1 MFWLDCCNDWLVCTM
16 GATVVGGLSLGKT
29 KYERPIQGR
38 IPNPFIRPVFPPQP
52 MTTLDPDDLPFKL
65 TIMPEIQKTSNQ
77 NLPAT
82 VYKPSELL
90 GIFTSFLSQTDV
102 NRKVIY
108 LRGIYLK
115 NPKHDPRWNSR
126 YDTLRDEDTQTE
138 ITLQIP
144 QRLCNNLKDGNLV
157 QVGGVLG
164 RRAQNNCHIQLMLV
178 VSRIDVVQ
186 EQAIDEAEIK
196 RMELRQKKALAGFKN
211 VDSLLEQLLY
221 TDQRPQVA
229 LVFAQTSITM
239 SDFEAGINAAKSAID
254 FTERRVNFSNSQ
266 ELVRTLQALDE
277 FDFSIIALVRGGG
290 GGIEKLDELDV
301 LESIVSLRTPI
312 IAAVG
317 HVEEKLFIKQLVD
330 KCAPTPNGLGQYF
343 SEMVESVS
351 EKKTKSRAA
360 LTEQIK
366 KQFKDQ
372 LEAGQK
378 QNKEL
383 QEKLTKLTKAQEEAV
398 KKHNEQVQAL
408 TKVQAEATK
417 KHNEQVEVLGKQNQE
432 LQKKLSEITKAHEAT
447 QKQQS
452 EAMVKLQAQMKEQ
465 NEAHSK
471 QQQEFNASLKKMQ
484 ETNGELNKSLSKLT
498 VQNTQAAKDLNDARE
513 RQRQLE
519 RQLQESSGSGLWK
532 IAAIIALLAL
542 LASLLFR

>member
-1 MFWLDCCNDWLVCTM
+1 MN
-16 GATVVGGLSLGKT
+16 
-29 KYERPIQGR
+29 E
-38 IPNPFIRPVFPPQP
+38 
-52 MTTLDPDDLPFKL
+52 L
-65 TIMPEIQKTSNQ
+65 TPHTA
-77 NLPAT
+77 NLPQT
-82 VYKPSELL
+82 TYKPSEII
-90 GIFTSFLSQTDV
+90 GIFNSILAKQSV
-102 NRKVIY
+102 NAQVVY
-108 LRGIYLK
+108 LRGVYLASGRQ
-115 NPKHDPRWNSR
+115 PYGGYF
-126 YDTLRDEDTQTE
+126 YDTLRDEDRQEE
-138 ITLQIP
+138 ITIYLTQQ
-144 QRLCNNLKDGNLV
+144 QRESLKNGNLV
-157 QVGGVLG
+157 MVDGVLG
-164 RRAQNNCHIQLMLV
+164 RNVNHRGQIQLVLN
-178 VSRIDVVQ
+178 VSRIDIIQ
-186 EQAIDEAEIK
+186 DQAVDESEIK
-196 RMELRQKKALAGFKN
+196 RMELRQKKATIGFKN
-211 VDSLLEQLLY
+211 VDAILEQLLY
-221 TDQRPQVA
+221 TGGRPKVA
-229 LVFAQTSITM
+229 LVFAKSSITM
-239 SDFEAGINAAKSAID
+239 SDFEAGINAAKTAID
-254 FTERRVNFSNSQ
+254 FTEQRVNFSNSQ
-266 ELVRTLQALDE
+266 ELVRTLKGIDE
-277 FDFSIIALVRGGG
+277 FGFAVVAIVRGGG
-290 GGIEKLDELDV
+290 GGIEKLDDLDV
-301 LESIVSLRTPI
+301 LETIVNLKTPV
-312 IAAVG
+312 IAAIG

-330 KCAPTPNGLGQYF
+330 KAAPTPNGLGQYF
-343 SEMVESVS
+343 SEMVENVS
-351 EKKTKSRAA
+351 EKQSKSRAA

-383 QEKLTKLTKAQEEAV
+383 QEKLTSLTKAQEEAV

-498 VQNTQAAKDLNDARE
+498 AQNTQAAKDLNDARE

-532 IAAIIALLAL
+532 IAAIIALLA
-542 LASLLFR
+542 SLLFR

>member
-1 MFWLDCCNDWLVCTM
+1 MN
-16 GATVVGGLSLGKT
+16 
-29 KYERPIQGR
+29 E
-38 IPNPFIRPVFPPQP
+38 
-52 MTTLDPDDLPFKL
+52 L
-65 TIMPEIQKTSNQ
+65 TPHTA
-77 NLPAT
+77 NLPQT
-82 VYKPSELL
+82 TYKPSEII
-90 GIFTSFLSQTDV
+90 GIFNSILAKQSV
-102 NRKVIY
+102 NAQVVY
-108 LRGIYLK
+108 LRGVYLASGRQ
-115 NPKHDPRWNSR
+115 PYGGYF
-126 YDTLRDEDTQTE
+126 YDTLRDEDRQEE
-138 ITLQIP
+138 ITIYLTQQ
-144 QRLCNNLKDGNLV
+144 QRESLKNGNLV
-157 QVGGVLG
+157 MVGGVLG
-164 RRAQNNCHIQLMLV
+164 RNVNHRGQIQLVLN
-178 VSRIDVVQ
+178 VSRIDIIQ
-186 EQAIDEAEIK
+186 DQAVDESEIK
-196 RMELRQKKALAGFKN
+196 RIELRQKKATIGFKN
-211 VDSLLEQLLY
+211 VDAILEQLLY
-221 TDQRPQVA
+221 TGGRPKVA
-229 LVFAQTSITM
+229 LVFAKSSITM
-239 SDFEAGINAAKSAID
+239 SDFEAGINAAKTAID
-254 FTERRVNFSNSQ
+254 FTEQRVNFSNSQ
-266 ELVRTLQALDE
+266 ELVRTLKGIDE
-277 FDFSIIALVRGGG
+277 FGFAVVAIVRGGG
-290 GGIEKLDELDV
+290 GGIEKLDDLDV
-301 LESIVSLRTPI
+301 LETIVNLKTPV
-312 IAAVG
+312 IAAIG

-330 KCAPTPNGLGQYF
+330 KAAPTPNGLGQYF

-383 QEKLTKLTKAQEEAV
+383 QEKLTSLTKAQEEAV

-408 TKVQAEATK
+408 TKVQVEATK

-471 QQQEFNASLKKMQ
+471 QQQEFNVSLKKMQ

-498 VQNTQAAKDLNDARE
+498 AQNTQAAKDLNDARE

>member
-1 MFWLDCCNDWLVCTM
+1 MN
-16 GATVVGGLSLGKT
+16 
-29 KYERPIQGR
+29 E
-38 IPNPFIRPVFPPQP
+38 
-52 MTTLDPDDLPFKL
+52 L
-65 TIMPEIQKTSNQ
+65 TPHTA
-77 NLPAT
+77 NLPQT
-82 VYKPSELL
+82 TYKPSEII
-90 GIFTSFLSQTDV
+90 GIFNSILAKQSV
-102 NRKVIY
+102 NAQVVY
-108 LRGIYLK
+108 LRGVYLASGRQ
-115 NPKHDPRWNSR
+115 PYGGYF
-126 YDTLRDEDTQTE
+126 YDTLRDEDRQEE
-138 ITLQIP
+138 ITIYLTQQ
-144 QRLCNNLKDGNLV
+144 QRESLKNGNLV
-157 QVGGVLG
+157 MVGGVLG
-164 RRAQNNCHIQLMLV
+164 RNVNHRGQIQLVLN
-178 VSRIDVVQ
+178 VSRIDIIQ
-186 EQAIDEAEIK
+186 DQAVDESEIK
-196 RMELRQKKALAGFKN
+196 RMELRQKKATIGFKN
-211 VDSLLEQLLY
+211 VDAILEQLLY
-221 TDQRPQVA
+221 TGGRPKVA
-229 LVFAQTSITM
+229 LVFAQSSITM

-254 FTERRVNFSNSQ
+254 FTERRVNFANSS
-266 ELVRTLQALDE
+266 ELIRTLKAIDE
-277 FDFSIIALVRGGG
+277 FDFTVIALIRGGG
-290 GGIEKLDELDV
+290 GGIEKLDDLDV
-301 LESIVSLRTPI
+301 LETVVNLKTPI
-312 IAAVG
+312 IAAIG
-317 HVEEKLFIKQLVD
+317 HVEEKIFIKQLVD

-343 SEMVESVS
+343 SELVETVS
-351 EKKTKSRAA
+351 EKKTKSRAV

-383 QEKLTKLTKAQEEAV
+383 QEKLQALTKNQEEAV

-471 QQQEFNASLKKMQ
+471 QQQEFNVSLKKMQ

-498 VQNTQAAKDLNDARE
+498 AQNTQAAKDLNDARE

>member
-1 MFWLDCCNDWLVCTM
+1 MSSID
-16 GATVVGGLSLGKT
+16 
-29 KYERPIQGR
+29 
-38 IPNPFIRPVFPPQP
+38 
-52 MTTLDPDDLPFKL
+52 MT
-65 TIMPEIQKTSNQ
+65 EIASHPS
-77 NLPAT
+77 NLPSTT

-90 GIFTSFLSQTDV
+90 GIFTAYISQTDV

-144 QRLCNNLKDGNLV
+144 QRLCENLKDGNLV

-186 EQAIDEAEIK
+186 EQAIDESEIK
-196 RMELRQKKALAGFKN
+196 RMELRQKKASVGFKN

-239 SDFEAGINAAKSAID
+239 SDFEAGINAAKTAID

-277 FDFSIIALVRGGG
+277 FDFSVIALVRGGG
-290 GGIEKLDELDV
+290 GGIEKLDDLDV
-301 LESIVSLRTPI
+301 LETVVNLKTPT
-312 IAAVG
+312 IAAIG

-498 VQNTQAAKDLNDARE
+498 AQNTQAAKDLNDGRE

-519 RQLQESSGSGLWK
+519 RQLQKSSASGIWK
-532 IAAIIALLAL
+532 IAAIIAILAF